1 MFRTFKCSE
10 CQAITTATRAELASR
25 FRMRCS
31 GCGSISLDRVSNRK
45 APTPDDELEPVGGR
59 NGEMLFGFGKYKGK
73 RLREVPIGYVE
84 WLADY
89 DIQKAGGALAHAIIC
104 ARIFLNGTHK
114 PVKAASKPV
123 NAKKCMACNK
133 NLAKKGKA
141 HCTPCLK
148 LKFR

>member
-25 FRMRCS
+25 FRMRCT

-45 APTPDDELEPVGGR
+45 APTPDDQLEPVNGR
-59 NGEMLFGFGKYKGK
+59 NGEMLFGFGKYRGK
-73 RLREVPIGYVE
+73 RMKEVPRGYVE
-84 WLADY
+84 WLANY
-89 DIQKAGGALAHAIIC
+89 DTSQAGGPLAHAIIC
-104 ARIFLNGTHK
+104 ARLYLTGTHRK
-114 PVKAASKPV
+114 VEAEREPV
-123 NAKKCMACNK
+123 NTKKCMACKK

-148 LKFR
+148 SKFR